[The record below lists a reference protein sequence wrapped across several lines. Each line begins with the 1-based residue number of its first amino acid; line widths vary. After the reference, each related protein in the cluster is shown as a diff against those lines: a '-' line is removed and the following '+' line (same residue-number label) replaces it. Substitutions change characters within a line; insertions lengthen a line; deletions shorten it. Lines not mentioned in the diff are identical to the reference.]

1 MSIIECNERLSVLKV
16 PESSREQVK
25 LNKEEISRWEF
36 NQAQTDLPIIYYIIT
51 IVFIDEVEG
60 VNRRI
65 TDEAG
70 GRVCNPTISPRHR
83 GDK

>member
-1 MSIIECNERLSVLKV
+1 MSRPTRNMHSIPYTYGIPRCNLLK
-16 PESSREQVK
+16 
-25 LNKEEISRWEF
+25 LLIS
-36 NQAQTDLPIIYYIIT
+36 AHDLI

-70 GRVCNPTISPRHR
+70 GRVCNPTISLRHR

>member
-1 MSIIECNERLSVLKV
+1 MLKD
-16 PESSREQVK
+16 SSSLMYAIKCDKALV
-25 LNKEEISRWEF
+25 N
-36 NQAQTDLPIIYYIIT
+36 

-70 GRVCNPTISPRHR
+70 FVILRLDPDTEAINNI
-83 GDK
+83 